1 MFAHCVKTVILACKA
16 NQHRGLKESE
26 HVELRLIAERLGCTL
41 RGDGDTEIVGVSGI
55 EEAAPNQ
62 LTFVSNRKYAA
73 SARTTRAGAILVA
86 GDFPEIDTPTLR
98 TPNPYLAFARSIEF
112 FYRAPE
118 PRREIDDT
126 ARIAR
131 SARIGEG
138 ASIGAY
144 VVIDDDVTIGTNAT
158 IGPFTHVGHG
168 AQIGDG
174 FQAHSHVSVRE
185 YSVLG
190 NNVIL
195 QDGARIGSDGYG
207 YAKQDDGTY
216 YKIVQSGIVVLE
228 DDVEVGANA
237 TIDRATVGETR
248 IKRGAKIDNLVQI
261 GHASTV
267 GENTLLCSQVGLGGS
282 SKIGRDCV
290 LTGQVGV
297 AGHLEIGDGVVATAQ
312 TGIPNSVE
320 AGQMISGYPAIDNR
334 LWLKSSAVFKR
345 LPELLRRVAALERNQ
360 DG

>member
-1 MFAHCVKTVILACKA
+1 M
-16 NQHRGLKESE
+16 
-26 HVELRLIAERLGCTL
+26 ELRSIAEKLGCTL
-41 RGDGDTEIVGVSGI
+41 RGNGDTDITGVSGI
-55 EEAAPNQ
+55 EKAAPDQ

-73 SARTTRAGAILVA
+73 SARTTLAGAILVA
-86 GDFPEIDTPTLR
+86 DDFPEVDTPTLR
-98 TPNPYLAFARSIEF
+98 TANPYLAFARSIEL
-112 FYRAPE
+112 FYRSPE
-118 PRREIDDT
+118 PRKEIDET
-126 ARIAR
+126 ARIAATA
-131 SARIGEG
+131 SIGEG

-144 VVIDDDVTIGTNAT
+144 VVIEDDVSIGDNAT
-158 IGPFTHVGHG
+158 IQAFTHIGRGVR
-168 AQIGDG
+168 IGDD
-174 FQAHSHVSVRE
+174 FRTHAHVSVRE
-185 YSVLG
+185 YCILG

-195 QDGARIGSDGYG
+195 QDGARIGCDGYG
-207 YAKQDDGTY
+207 YAKQDDGSY

-248 IKRGAKIDNLVQI
+248 IKHGAKIDNLVQV

-267 GENTLLCSQVGLGGS
+267 GENTLLCAQVGLGGS

-320 AGQMISGYPAIDNR
+320 TGKMISGYPAIDNR
-334 LWLKSSAVFKR
+334 LWLKCSAVFKR
-345 LPELLRRVAALERNQ
+345 LPELLRRVAALEKSNQ
-360 DG
+360 D

>member
-1 MFAHCVKTVILACKA
+1 
-16 NQHRGLKESE
+16 
-26 HVELRLIAERLGCTL
+26 
-41 RGDGDTEIVGVSGI
+41 
-55 EEAAPNQ
+55 
-62 LTFVSNRKYAA
+62 
-73 SARTTRAGAILVA
+73 
-86 GDFPEIDTPTLR
+86 
-98 TPNPYLAFARSIEF
+98 
-112 FYRAPE
+112 
-118 PRREIDDT
+118 
-126 ARIAR
+126 
-131 SARIGEG
+131 
-138 ASIGAY
+138 
-144 VVIDDDVTIGTNAT
+144 
-158 IGPFTHVGHG
+158 
-168 AQIGDG
+168 
-174 FQAHSHVSVRE
+174 VSVRE